1 MTLSTSTFN
10 VLISISTNFTF
21 NPKNTTNKIIWKYLS
36 SSNLLN
42 FFKKIE
48 ISELDQISTIELAV
62 HNKNYPEKDLERKK
76 GFGEELFLVLVN
88 EDKIIGTV
96 MGGYDGHRGII
107 NYLGVHPNF
116 RGNGFGGKLMQ
127 AVEEKLR
134 DLGCPQVNLLVWSDN
149 KEVLKFYEKTFYNKA
164 NDIVLLRKRLIKD
177 E

>member
-1 MTLSTSTFN
+1 MGLRTVSEPSMKTIRVYREEDREE
-10 VLISISTNFTF
+10 VLALWRECKLTRS
-21 NPKNTTNKIIWKYLS
+21 KN
-36 SSNLLN
+36 
-42 FFKKIE
+42 
-48 ISELDQISTIELAV
+48 D
-62 HNKNYPEKDLERKK
+62 PEKDLERKK

-107 NYLGVHPNF
+107 NYLGIHPNF

>member
-1 MTLSTSTFN
+1 MKTIRIYQEEDRKEVLTLWQECN
-10 VLISISTNFTF
+10 LIRS
-21 NPKNTTNKIIWKYLS
+21 KN
-36 SSNLLN
+36 
-42 FFKKIE
+42 
-48 ISELDQISTIELAV
+48 DPQ
-62 HNKNYPEKDLERKK
+62 KDLGRKK

-116 RGNGFGGKLMQ
+116 RGNGLGRMLMR
-127 AVEEKLR
+127 AVEKKLI

-149 KEVLKFYEKTFYNKA
+149 TEVHKFYEKTDYKKA
-164 NDIVLLRKRLIKD
+164 NDIVLFRKRLIGD